1 MPMHFRFILGS
12 LLAVACSIGNA
23 TGASCVWRVTGPSG
37 GTLYLGGSWHLL
49 RSRDYPL
56 PGAYN
61 AAFDASSYLA
71 FEVNPKDLDQS
82 GKVMEK
88 AGVYPRGD
96 SLKNHV
102 DPRTYDYLKRF
113 FSLVEVPE
121 SKFNRLRPWFL
132 KMALESPEVGG
143 FEYGLGVERYLQ
155 RRAQANGK
163 MIVGLET
170 AREHAEVY
178 SGLSD
183 RAGEALLL
191 LTFIPAD
198 KNSPD
203 STRMLKA
210 WRNGDAD
217 FLARA
222 THEGF
227 ADFPAMGDRLITNRN
242 RNWIPKIEGWL
253 RSGKTYFVVAGA
265 AHMGG
270 PNGVVSLLRQRGYKV
285 EQL

>member
-1 MPMHFRFILGS
+1 MKRRFFVTC
-12 LLAVACSIGNA
+12 LLAVSCSLADANA
-23 TGASCVWRVTGPSG
+23 TSCVWKVTDSSR

-56 PGAYN
+56 PSAYN
-61 AAFDASSYLA
+61 AAFDASNYLA

-82 GKVMEK
+82 GKVLEK
-88 AGVYPRGD
+88 AGFYPRGD
-96 SLKNHV
+96 NLKNHV

-113 FSLVEVPE
+113 FALLNVPE

-143 FEYGLGVERYLQ
+143 FEYGLGVERYLEK
-155 RRAQANGK
+155 RANANGK
-163 MIVGLET
+163 TIVGLET
-170 AREHAEVY
+170 GREHAEVY

-183 RAGEALLL
+183 RAAEALLL
-191 LTFIPAD
+191 LTFIPTE

-203 STRMLKA
+203 ANRMLKA
-210 WRNGDAD
+210 WREGDAD
-217 FLARA
+217 FLARSV
-222 THEGF
+222 HQGF
-227 ADFPAMGDRLITNRN
+227 ADFPAMADRLLTDRN
-242 RNWIPKIEGWL
+242 RNWIGKIEGWL

-270 PNGVVSLLRQRGYKV
+270 PNGVVALLRKRGYKV
-285 EQL
+285 EQM